1 MICFLKQWILQN
13 CCYIKLQDIARYI
26 HVSVVLFVFFL
37 CKVILKF
44 YQKSVLQHQYYDII
58 NAVTQT
64 TVTANFYHH
73 IMQSALSFNG
83 GA

>member
-1 MICFLKQWILQN
+1 MICFLQQWILQN
-13 CCYIKLQDIARYI
+13 YCYIKLQDIARYI

-37 CKVILKF
+37 YRVILKF
-44 YQKSVLQHQYYDII
+44 YQKSVLQYRYYDII

-64 TVTANFYHH
+64 IVKANLYHH
-73 IMQSALSFNG
+73 ITQSALSFNG